1 MGIVVQVNGN
11 SLINIRNEKVHLSLN
26 LVSVIV
32 RKIADNLV
40 EKLIEET
47 TNKTNSNMNVPTF
60 GVKKE
65 LIKGKVVISIKI
77 INILVHFNK
86 KNEQNN
92 AVIAD
97 NVIVEVVFCIVK
109 VEAFTENKILLV
121 RDIKLFKVMYLN
133 SKNNTDS
140 LLNLKRINVIEIS
153 DFYRK
158 VRVLYFNFRKRFREN
173 VRIDKN
179 LINLVKV

>member
-1 MGIVVQVNGN
+1 MGIVVQV
-11 SLINIRNEKVHLSLN
+11 SESLLINIRNEKVHLSLN

-32 RKIADNLV
+32 RKITDNLV
-40 EKLIEET
+40 EKLTEET
-47 TNKTNSNMNVPTF
+47 TNKTNLNMNVPTF
-60 GVKKE
+60 GAKKE

-77 INILVHFNK
+77 ISILVRFNK

-92 AVIAD
+92 VVIVD
-97 NVIVEVVFCIVK
+97 NVIVEVVFCIMK

-121 RDIKLFKVMYLN
+121 RDIKLFKVMCLS

-140 LLNLKRINVIEIS
+140 LLNPKKINAIEIF

-158 VRVLYFNFRKRFREN
+158 VRVLYFNFKKRFQEN
-173 VRIDKN
+173 VRINKN
-179 LINLVKV
+179 LTNLVKV